1 MGRISPDPI
10 RGLLLCC
17 CRPHKE
23 CVTEHITRG
32 SFSFSA
38 TSARSPLSVF
48 IFPTMI
54 SKSSK
59 PDFSRPFRS
68 RPPRLPSGFQ
78 WVYANALVY
87 TVATLCIKVTL
98 VLLIARVFSI
108 KRHIVW
114 RIYSGIFVFT
124 LYTIA
129 VLLAKVFSCTPFA
142 SYWDVTVQPEY
153 CIDRSKMWKID
164 STMAVITDLAILVL
178 PASLVMPLRLPLAK
192 KIRISGLLGLGGIAI
207 LSSGANLYLILAEGD
222 DSDIS
227 GNGALLGILTLM
239 ELASGFI
246 CACLPPIALVIEK
259 KSHGRR
265 GSSNNPRARLY
276 RRMKSHS
283 GGSSAPVTTLGTATG
298 FTSSQ
303 IRRDDLD
310 EHRNPQQQAYTSRAD
325 TDVELGTLPATS
337 RWPSGVDL
345 RSPPMTADTTATS
358 DAANRNAALTWADQP
373 MDDQEQSHSPSAG
386 TMQQTTPW
394 PSSRSAASRWRLP
407 QIISNRAP
415 TQSSTSMGGIMRT
428 IQITLE
434 TAEAGEPPDDKTS
447 DPGGDRTSGQ
457 SNSRVGPPLVAMT
470 RAAAG
475 CRAKS
480 VHARIWDGKS
490 HDLGTRAI
498 GYSE

>member
-1 MGRISPDPI
+1 
-10 RGLLLCC
+10 
-17 CRPHKE
+17 
-23 CVTEHITRG
+23 
-32 SFSFSA
+32 
-38 TSARSPLSVF
+38 
-48 IFPTMI
+48 MI

-78 WVYANALVY
+78 CVYANAIVY
-87 TVATLCIKVTL
+87 SVATLCIKVTL

-129 VLLAKVFSCTPFA
+129 ILLAKVFSCTPFA
-142 SYWDVTVQPEY
+142 SYWDVTVQPKY

-192 KIRISGLLGLGGIAI
+192 KIRISGLLGLCGIAI
-207 LSSGANLYLILAEGD
+207 LSSGAKLYLILAEGD

-246 CACLPPIALVIEK
+246 CACLPPIALVIET

-325 TDVELGTLPATS
+325 TEVELGTLPATS

-373 MDDQEQSHSPSAG
+373 MDDPEQSHSPSAG

-415 TQSSTSMGGIMRT
+415 TQSSASMGGIMRT